1 MQMSKANEEK
11 DAKEGAQLSA
21 DASKI
26 AVTGNMADM
35 LANSML
41 LMAHAQRGLLTVSEN
56 PRYANDADF
65 ASRYLALAT
74 EGVTQAF
81 DSVATMVDA
90 VKGEKGKFGKVD
102 PEMFASALRTVA
114 EITGSTPDA
123 GGSKLGGLLTAGAK
137 KAAQG

>member
-1 MQMSKANEEK
+1 MSKANEEK
-11 DAKEGAQLSA
+11 DAEKGAQALSA

-26 AVTGNMADM
+26 AITGNMADM
-35 LANSML
+35 LANTML
-41 LMAHAQRGLLTVSEN
+41 LMAHAQRGMLTVSEN

-65 ASRYLALAT
+65 ASRYLTLAT
-74 EGVTQAF
+74 TGVTQAF

-114 EITGSTPDA
+114 EITGSAPDA
-123 GGSKLGGLLTAGAK
+123 GGSKLSGLLTAGAK
-137 KAAQG
+137 KTAQA